1 MQRSKG
7 MTPRVGHNS
16 CRPVNVLYYM
26 NPTEAPPEAWRDD
39 GRADGILPRTLAD
52 VERET
57 AERLERIAA
66 MCAGQPKR
74 QGVHSGSAVVLIGH
88 GKVLSF
94 PSLKAAAEA
103 VGVPSHNVGQLLK
116 NHANFVG
123 GYIWKV
129 QA

>member
-57 AERLERIAA
+57 QERFARLTALAPEPNNRSRDTGKTVTLYPVDGGPPLPPFPSVTAA
-66 MCAGQPKR
+66 AR
-74 QGVHSGSAVVLIGH
+74 FAGVHESKVRYALKKRDTHAGYRWAIG
-88 GKVLSF
+88 
-94 PSLKAAAEA
+94 
-103 VGVPSHNVGQLLK
+103 
-116 NHANFVG
+116 
-123 GYIWKV
+123 
-129 QA
+129 

>member
-39 GRADGILPRTLAD
+39 GRP
-52 VERET
+52 
-57 AERLERIAA
+57 
-66 MCAGQPKR
+66 QR

-94 PSLKAAAEA
+94 PSLKAAALA
-103 VGVPSHNVGQLLK
+103 VGVPAHNVGQLLK
-116 NHANFVG
+116 NHDNRVA

-129 QA
+129 SA